1 MIFVREDGGLLAYPH
16 PAPGVPVMPA
26 HGQRWPLDRTSDG
39 DYTVTDPDT
48 GRVRHFTGYRED
60 QASLVQIDDRNGRWI
75 TFEYDDEGAPTS
87 IVHHGG
93 YHLKFTTHEGRISAL
108 HLAGG
113 ASDGSD
119 QEILRYGYT
128 HGHLTEVINSSGRPL
143 SFGYDEH
150 GRITSWTDTNGSRFD
165 YVYDEQD
172 RCTSQSGANGQLNS
186 RLTYDD
192 PDPDT
197 GLRITALTDSLGHTS
212 RYVINERAQVVGEID
227 ATGAVTRF
235 EYDRYNRLLSHTDPL
250 GHESRWEYDEAGR
263 TTAVVRADGR
273 RSTAEYDELG
283 LPLQATGTDG
293 LVVRQT
299 YDAQGNRTSVTDGSR
314 ATTRF
319 TYDDAGHLTSVTDG
333 LGHTTHV
340 RNDPAGLP
348 VEVTD
353 PLGATTRCERDAFG
367 RPVVLVDALGV
378 ISRRRWSVEGQ
389 LARRIEPD
397 GSEQTWVY
405 DGEGNCLSRTD
416 AMGAI
421 SRFEYTDFDLLVART
436 EPDGVRYEFDHDSNL
451 QLTQVTNPQGLTW
464 SYSYD
469 AAGRLT
475 AETDF
480 DGRTLTYAHDRA
492 GRLTTRT
499 NGAGE
504 PIRYEYDELGQLL
517 SKDADGAVTTF
528 EYDIFDQLAVAASAD
543 ASLTWLR
550 DRHGRLRSETVNGR
564 TLTYTHDTLGRR
576 ISRRTPSGAVSTW
589 TYDAA
594 GQRTALASSGRTLT
608 FAHNAAGQETARQV
622 GETISLTHE
631 FDTAGRLTTQHVS
644 ARGISVAHRDYAYRA
659 DGNLVGIR
667 DQISGSRHFE
677 LDSAGRVTTVTGA
690 NWTET
695 YAYDE
700 AGNQIQA
707 SWPASHPGQE
717 AAGERSYTGTR
728 ITRAG
733 RIRYEHDAQ
742 GRMVL
747 RQKTRLS
754 RTPDTWRYTWDC
766 EDRLTSVTTPDGTRW
781 RYVYDPL
788 GRRTAKQRLAA
799 DGDSVVEQV
808 SFVWDGTNLCEQITD
823 AEALPNRVAVTW
835 DHDGFR
841 PLTQTERIL
850 SAESPQDTVDE
861 RFFAIVTDL
870 IGTPT
875 ELIDESGTLAW
886 HTRSTLWG
894 TTAWSTAST
903 AYTPL
908 RFPGQYF
915 DPETGLHYN
924 YFRYY
929 DPETARYLT
938 SDPLGITPAPNPAAY
953 VHNPHTWADLL
964 GLTPCP
970 PRGEK
975 SNPFKNRADAEQAA
989 FRAAGVPYGET
1000 PIAEWTVTGDKT
1012 LKHAPG
1018 YTYSKDESHWG
1029 RFRQFETP
1037 QGSRVVVEHVSDPAG
1052 AHFHAGKPKVDD
1064 SRHLVNFGW
1073 DNRRV
1078 QREGGTLGY
1087 PEDMERYGKIN
1098 KPEGDHH
1105 FFYEEN

>member
-1 MIFVREDGGLLAYPH
+1 M
-16 PAPGVPVMPA
+16 
-26 HGQRWPLDRTSDG
+26 
-39 DYTVTDPDT
+39 
-48 GRVRHFTGYRED
+48 
-60 QASLVQIDDRNGRWI
+60 
-75 TFEYDDEGAPTS
+75 
-87 IVHHGG
+87 
-93 YHLKFTTHEGRISAL
+93 
-108 HLAGG
+108 
-113 ASDGSD
+113 
-119 QEILRYGYT
+119 
-128 HGHLTEVINSSGRPL
+128 
-143 SFGYDEH
+143 
-150 GRITSWTDTNGSRFD
+150 
-165 YVYDEQD
+165 
-172 RCTSQSGANGQLNS
+172 
-186 RLTYDD
+186 
-192 PDPDT
+192 
-197 GLRITALTDSLGHTS
+197 
-212 RYVINERAQVVGEID
+212 
-227 ATGAVTRF
+227 
-235 EYDRYNRLLSHTDPL
+235 
-250 GHESRWEYDEAGR
+250 
-263 TTAVVRADGR
+263 
-273 RSTAEYDELG
+273 
-283 LPLQATGTDG
+283 
-293 LVVRQT
+293 
-299 YDAQGNRTSVTDGSR
+299 
-314 ATTRF
+314 
-319 TYDDAGHLTSVTDG
+319 
-333 LGHTTHV
+333 
-340 RNDPAGLP
+340 
-348 VEVTD
+348 
-353 PLGATTRCERDAFG
+353 
-367 RPVVLVDALGV
+367 
-378 ISRRRWSVEGQ
+378 
-389 LARRIEPD
+389 
-397 GSEQTWVY
+397 
-405 DGEGNCLSRTD
+405 
-416 AMGAI
+416 
-421 SRFEYTDFDLLVART
+421 
-436 EPDGVRYEFDHDSNL
+436 RYEFDHDSNL
-451 QLTQVTNPQGLTW
+451 RLTQVTNPQGLAW

-504 PIRYEYDELGQLL
+504 PIRYEHNELGQLL

-528 EYDIFDQLAVAASAD
+528 EYDIFDQLAVATSAD

-576 ISRRTPSGAVSTW
+576 VSRATPSGAVSTW

-644 ARGISVAHRDYAYRA
+644 ARGISVAHRAYAYRA

-667 DQISGSRHFE
+667 DQISGSRRFE

-690 NWTET
+690 NWTES

-788 GRRTAKQRLAA
+788 GRRTAKQKLAT

-823 AEALPNRVAVTW
+823 ADALPNQVAVTW

-850 SAESPQDTVDE
+850 SAESPHDTVDE

-875 ELIDESGTLAW
+875 ELIDESGALAW

-894 TTAWSTAST
+894 TTTWSTAST

-929 DPETARYLT
+929 EPETARFVTVDL
-938 SDPLGITPAPNPAAY
+938 LGLAPAPNPHAY
-953 VHNPHTWADLL
+953 VNNPHLWVDLV
-964 GLTPCP
+964 GLSACDPFPVYRTP
-970 PRGEK
+970 K
-975 SNPFKNRADAEQAA
+975 AVDAEYERLHGPNPANHQRGVDIGGGMLSDGSIYFGERGVAA
-989 FRAAGVPYGET
+989 EYMSPTNGNFADGMVRYDMHPDFVKEFADKPFMQIYDWGGPKGALRIEFVIPVEKLERFM
-1000 PIAEWTVTGDKT
+1000 ALVLDKT
-1012 LKHAPG
+1012 WISIHG
-1018 YTYSKDESHWG
+1018 
-1029 RFRQFETP
+1029 
-1037 QGSRVVVEHVSDPAG
+1037 
-1052 AHFHAGKPKVDD
+1052 
-1064 SRHLVNFGW
+1064 
-1073 DNRRV
+1073 
-1078 QREGGTLGY
+1078 
-1087 PEDMERYGKIN
+1087 
-1098 KPEGDHH
+1098 
-1105 FFYEEN
+1105 